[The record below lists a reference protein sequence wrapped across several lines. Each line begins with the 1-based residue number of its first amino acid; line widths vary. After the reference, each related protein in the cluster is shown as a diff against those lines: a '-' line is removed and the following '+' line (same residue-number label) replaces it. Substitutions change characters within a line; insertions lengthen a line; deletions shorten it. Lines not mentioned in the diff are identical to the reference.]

1 MKYLEKF
8 KCKNNDQHVV
18 HVYNDGQ
25 RVCMVCGNVKK
36 NIKQK
41 VYSWE
46 TKEDELYDIL
56 TNLLRDDID
65 KMEAIR
71 QILELYG

>member
-25 RVCMVCGNVKK
+25 RVCMVCGK
-36 NIKQK
+36 
-41 VYSWE
+41 
-46 TKEDELYDIL
+46 L
-56 TNLLRDDID
+56 
-65 KMEAIR
+65 
-71 QILELYG
+71 